1 MTTIKTKQRPQIY
14 AHTMTI
20 DGQTWLLGATETA
33 LVFVGFP
40 DQAANQIA
48 DFFPEAEILPDTAGY
63 TVAAGEALQA
73 YLAGDQMTWSL
84 PWQTAGTPFQERVW
98 AQLRQIPYG
107 TTTTYQEIA
116 SAIGQPGASR
126 AVGSAVAAN
135 PLLLLIPCHRVV
147 PQAGGVGQYRGG
159 AALKQQ
165 LLALEARS
173 R

>member
-1 MTTIKTKQRPQIY
+1 MTTIKTKQPQQIY
-14 AHTMTI
+14 ARTMTI
-20 DGQTWLLGATETA
+20 NDQTWLLGATEPA
-33 LVFVGFP
+33 LVVIGVP
-40 DQAANQIA
+40 EQAANQIG
-48 DFFPEAEILPDTAGY
+48 DFFPEAEILPDTEGY
-63 TVAAGEALQA
+63 TVAAGKALQA

-165 LLALEARS
+165 LLALEAQS